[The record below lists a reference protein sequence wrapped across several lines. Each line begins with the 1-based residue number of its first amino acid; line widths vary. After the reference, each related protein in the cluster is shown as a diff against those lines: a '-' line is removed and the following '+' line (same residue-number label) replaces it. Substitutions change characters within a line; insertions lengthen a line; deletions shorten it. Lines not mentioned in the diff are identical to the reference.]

1 MRKLFRSLLL
11 TALGMA
17 GSITAFAQHTY
28 VNGICTDEGC
38 SAPYEQ
44 PAQEDGWFVL
54 KNAGNVEWF
63 SKQIASGELTL
74 NARLDCDIDFQG
86 IENLHSPIGPNTGRK
101 FNGTFDGQGH
111 RIRNMV
117 INRPEEDNQGFFGF
131 LRGNNQDTRVMN
143 LIIDKSCSITGRN
156 YVGGIT
162 ANAQNA
168 ETVIYL
174 ENCVNEAEITAAGGG
189 DAGGIIGSSTN
200 STPKWNIRNCVNAGH
215 IVAMGAGGDRKGY
228 AGALAAWMGNNGS
241 ITVDGFLNTGVVE
254 GFDGSSNITR
264 MSGGSYRNVY
274 DLSGTEGAGQG
285 IVDGL
290 APEDVASGRLAY
302 LMNGDQTSIVWR
314 QTLGS
319 DPYPVPFS
327 TSLQVYLNGQVRCDG
342 TPLEGG
348 TYSNTES
355 EPVIPPH
362 TYPDGD
368 YHCSV
373 CGHIDGDFCP
383 AIDGVYQIGTA
394 RGLEWL
400 ADMVGS
406 GKTEVDA
413 ALTAD
418 INLAGSTFQGIG
430 TKDKGYKGTF
440 DGQFHTISGLDL
452 SAVEHDWSGFFNF
465 ITGGAT
471 IQNLTL
477 DETCLINGGTG
488 VGLVGGCNQSGNVL
502 LKNLGMRGDVSCSVK
517 NAGGILG
524 ANTGSQASVRMEN
537 CYMTGN
543 VIAPT
548 ESGLISGWMGSNNPV
563 AANCWAS
570 GECTGAE
577 GEDRYLFRHNNL
589 TLTNCYA
596 LYGTQGK
603 NFSMEELESGA
614 LTCMMNSVLE
624 APVWFQNLDNGLPH
638 DDYPTCDPSHGTVY
652 VLAKMNCD
660 GSYDSEDATYS
671 NTNTAV
677 LPPHQYKDGFCQ
689 VCGHEDGEYPFLRVF
704 ANADHDITTGYVNHQ
719 SNDGSGLA
727 INNSVAEHW
736 NQQWFDTYQQVTGL
750 QEGIYKLRV
759 QGLTRVKEWRD
770 QEGEPYAGGTLAEDC
785 KPLYHNSQYY
795 AEVGGRRVA
804 NRFMDIAEGRYEQST
819 GETENF
825 NENTNCYVP
834 NSLAAAHKRFAKGAY
849 WNAPVYFAVGSEQD
863 TVKVGVENRIYLYGN
878 WTVWDTWR
886 LERVGD
892 CTGDNI
898 DLIRAQQ
905 EAALQDLDELEA
917 QDSLV
922 TAYHEAKSAL
932 DQATTLDEVLR
943 AADILARAPQQIRMS
958 HLAYIDFQK
967 AIEAIITE
975 RQAHADLNGE
985 YADLL
990 DLYLEGDEASAEGL
1004 PNGTYPHILAN
1015 HTLNVEQLQAEA
1027 AFAANLLNLAI
1038 KNSVT
1043 EGSDLSNLIQNPAF
1057 DADANFKG
1065 WTYEITK
1072 RGQAGSN
1079 FSSNSGFTDIYPVAG
1094 TWNTAFD
1101 LWQDL
1106 EDGLPDG
1113 IYELQAPA
1121 FYRPGANGQGDLEGK
1136 DFVPAALYIND
1147 FHTPVM
1153 NIYTGQVPYA
1163 EAINGVNCRYDAS
1176 GDENA
1181 PHNGEYTTSQDYDTG
1196 TGYVPEQRQ
1205 AMSFAFAGGRYVNH
1219 AYAIVEGGKIR
1230 LGIRNLEKPWNES
1243 GMTMW
1248 GKFRLIYHGQS
1259 EEALDAMIANLEA
1272 QRKSIDTIR
1281 VEKEYYYSVS
1291 HTAKAT
1297 RLLAQAKASADLKEK
1312 MELVRQANAE
1322 IAAIPA
1328 SVAIHDKLIAMKDY
1342 LYAQASLLTETDP
1355 DKGNLLFEAGDE
1367 IDAHVSNGDLTDE
1380 ECEALYRETLY
1391 RTDLGGGF
1399 YVQGDLVDAEGNELA
1414 YGTTH
1419 THYPLTRQEDGTWT
1433 GTFKTQNRAN
1443 RANSGARA
1451 GIYFTLMGNTYK
1463 ATDAQRRFVTPAQG
1477 GFPLVQGGSQ
1487 DYQAVGGEF
1496 RVTIDPARDSVTFEA
1511 ISYDWADYTYVSGT
1525 VLDSKGE
1532 QHDWKNDEAVPLKHK
1547 GNGVYEGSVTFFH
1560 TADKWNGNASFTI
1573 FACRSTE
1580 SDLQFSQMTRSNWS
1594 EARYGSAGDE
1604 TLLEPGGALGGLV
1617 RGSERKWLVPMAGE
1631 TETGT
1636 YTVVFDMNQGMVEL
1650 RESTPDAIGEIA
1662 GSEPDVPARR
1672 TGIYTLTG
1680 QRVSKATRGL
1690 YIINGKK
1697 VLVK

>member
-17 GSITAFAQHTY
+17 GSLTALAQHTY

-38 SAPYEQ
+38 TAPYEQ
-44 PAQEDGWFVL
+44 PVQEDGWFVL

-74 NARLDCDIDFQG
+74 NAKLDCDIDFQG

-111 RIRNMV
+111 RIKNMV

-131 LRGNNQDTRVMN
+131 LRGNNQDTRVQN

-168 ETVIYL
+168 ETIIYI
-174 ENCVNEAEITAAGGG
+174 ENCVNEADITAASGG

-200 STPKWNIRNCVNAGH
+200 NTPKWNIKNCVNAGH
-215 IVAMGAGGDRKGY
+215 IVASGY
-228 AGALAAWMGNNGS
+228 AGALCAWMGGNS
-241 ITVDGFLNTGVVE
+241 AITVDGFLNIGVVD
-254 GFDGSSNITR
+254 GFDDTSNITR
-264 MSGGSYRNVY
+264 MSGGSYRNIY

-285 IVDGL
+285 IQEGL
-290 APEDVASGRLAY
+290 TPEDVTSGKLAY
-302 LMNGDQTSIVWR
+302 LMNGDQTTIVWR
-314 QTLGS
+314 QTLES

-327 TSLQVYLNGQVRCDG
+327 TSQQVYLNGQLRCDG

-348 TYSNTES
+348 TYSNTET
-355 EPVIPPH
+355 EPAIPPH

-373 CGHIDGDFCP
+373 CGHINEDFCP

-394 RGLEWL
+394 RALEWL
-400 ADMVGS
+400 AELVQGGQTS
-406 GKTEVDA
+406 VNA

-430 TKDKGYKGTF
+430 SKDKGYKGTF
-440 DGQFHTISGLDL
+440 DGQYHTISGLDL

-465 ITGGAT
+465 IVGGAT

-477 DETCLINGGTG
+477 DETCLINGATG
-488 VGLVGGCNQSGNVL
+488 VGLVGGCNQTGNVL
-502 LKNLGMRGDVSCSVK
+502 LRNLGMHGNVSCSVK

-537 CYMTGN
+537 CFMTGI
-543 VIAPT
+543 VIGAT

-563 AANCWAS
+563 AANCWGT
-570 GECTGAE
+570 GECTGTD
-577 GEDRYLFRHNNL
+577 GEDKYLFRHNNL
-589 TLTNCYA
+589 SLTNCYSI
-596 LYGTQGK
+596 YGTQGK
-603 NFSMEELESGA
+603 SFSMEELESGA
-614 LTCMMNSVLE
+614 LASMMNSALE
-624 APVWFQNLDNGLPH
+624 APVWFQNLDNGQPH
-638 DDYPTCDPSHGTVY
+638 DDYPTFDPSHGTVY

-677 LPPHQYKDGFCQ
+677 IPPHQYQDGFCQ
-689 VCGHEDGEYPFLRVF
+689 VCGHEDDSYPFLRVF
-704 ANADHDITTGYVNHQ
+704 DNADHDITTGYVNHQ

-736 NQQWFDTYQQVTGL
+736 NQQWFDTYQQLTGL
-750 QEGIYKLRV
+750 PKGLYKLRV
-759 QGLTRVKEWRD
+759 QGLTRVKEWRN
-770 QEGEPYAGGTLAEDC
+770 QEGEPYESGTLSEDF
-785 KPLYHNSQYY
+785 KPLYYNSQYY

-819 GETENF
+819 GEIENF

-834 NSLAAAHKRFAKGAY
+834 NSLAAAHKRFLKGAY
-849 WNAPVYFAVGSEQD
+849 WNAPIYFAVESEQD

-892 CTGDNI
+892 DTAEGI
-898 DLIRAQQ
+898 DLIRSQQ
-905 EAALQDLDELEA
+905 EAALQDVDELEA

-922 TAYHEAKSAL
+922 TAYNEAKTAL
-932 DQATTLDEVLR
+932 NEATTLDEVLS
-943 AADILARAPQQIRMS
+943 AADILSRTPQQIRLS

-967 AIEAIITE
+967 AIEAIIAE
-975 RQAHADLNGE
+975 RQARTDLNGD

-990 DLYLEGDEASAEGL
+990 DLYLEGDEASVEGL
-1004 PNGTYPHILAN
+1004 PNGTYMHILDYRP
-1015 HTLNVEQLQAEA
+1015 LNVEQLQAEA
-1027 AFAANLLNLAI
+1027 AFAANLLSLAI
-1038 KNSVT
+1038 KTSIT
-1043 EGSDLSNLIQNPAF
+1043 DGSDLTNLIQNPAF
-1057 DADANFKG
+1057 DADANFKD

-1072 RGQAGSN
+1072 RGEAGSN

-1121 FYRPGANGQGDLEGK
+1121 FYRPGANGKGDLEGK
-1136 DFVPAALYIND
+1136 DYVPASLYINN
-1147 FHTPVM
+1147 FYTPVM
-1153 NIYTGQVPYA
+1153 NIYVGQVSYA
-1163 EAINGVNCRYDAS
+1163 DAVNGVNCRYDAS

-1181 PHNGEYTTSQDYDTG
+1181 PHNGEYVSSQDFDTG
-1196 TGYVPEQRQ
+1196 SGYVPEQRQ

-1248 GKFRLIYHGQS
+1248 GKFKLIYRGQS
-1259 EEALDAMIANLEA
+1259 QEALDAMIANLEA
-1272 QRKSIDTIR
+1272 QRMAIDTIR
-1281 VEKEYYYSVS
+1281 VERSYFYSLS
-1291 HTAKAT
+1291 HTT
-1297 RLLAQAKASADLKEK
+1297 RVTQLLAQAKGCTDLAEK
-1312 MELVRQANAE
+1312 MALVKQANAE

-1328 SVAIHDKLIAMKDY
+1328 SVAIYDKLITMQDY
-1342 LYAQASLLTETDP
+1342 LYAQGSTLSDAGDSRADLF
-1355 DKGNLLFEAGDE
+1355 FEAGIE
-1367 IDAHVSNGDLTDE
+1367 IDAHISSGDLTDE
-1380 ECEALYRETLY
+1380 EAEALYNKTLY

-1414 YGTTH
+1414 YSTH
-1419 THYPLTRQEDGTWT
+1419 NTCYPLTRQEDGTWT

-1443 RANSGARA
+1443 RPNSQARA
-1451 GIYFTLMGNTYK
+1451 GIYFTLMGTTFR
-1463 ATDAQRRFVTPAQG
+1463 ATNAQDRFVTPAQG
-1477 GFPLVQGGSQ
+1477 TFPFVQGGSQ
-1487 DYQAVGGEF
+1487 DYQAMGGEF
-1496 RVTIDPARDSVTFEA
+1496 RVTLDPAQGTATFEA
-1511 ISYDWADYTYVSGT
+1511 VSYDWADYAYVSGT

-1532 QHDWKNDEAVPLKHK
+1532 QHDWKNDEAVPLKHQ

-1580 SDLQFSQMTRSNWS
+1580 SDLQFSQMTRSNWT
-1594 EARYGSAGDE
+1594 EARYGSADDE
-1604 TLLEPGGALGGLV
+1604 ALLEPDATLGSLV
-1617 RGSERKWLVPMAGE
+1617 RGADRKWLVPMAEDVE
-1631 TETGT
+1631 TAT
-1636 YTVVFDMNQGMVEL
+1636 YTVVFDMNHGTVEL
-1650 RESTPDAIGEIA
+1650 KSGTPDSIDEIA
-1662 GSEPDVPARR
+1662 GNGSSVPARQR
-1672 TGIYTLTG
+1672 GIYTLTG
-1680 QRVSKATRGL
+1680 QRVDKATHGL
-1690 YIINGKK
+1690 YIINGVK
-1697 VLVK
+1697 VLIK